1 MDTKKIGIFAIL
13 SLSIVAVLTGTTGM
27 SLLSPVFAGGDY
39 HDHDGKKCKKNEDNN
54 CNDTENN
61 QKLTPKEECDNETT
75 IKDHSKKNDNGNVLV
90 CRYRCSQPQRFS
102 ATQFYYIWRHNRTN
116 FLVGQFPNKEV
127 PYFYFFYLETMACR
141 HNNLLLFLP

>member
-27 SLLSPVFAGGDY
+27 SLLSPVFAGGD
-39 HDHDGKKCKKNEDNN
+39 HHHHDGKKCKKNEDNN

-61 QKLTPKEECDNETT
+61 QKLTPKEECDNENT

-90 CRYRCSQPQRFS
+90 CSTD
-102 ATQFYYIWRHNRTN
+102 A
-116 FLVGQFPNKEV
+116 V
-127 PYFYFFYLETMACR
+127 
-141 HNNLLLFLP
+141 NLKDSVLLNSTIFGDTIEPIF